1 MPFLPTLAYSII
13 AQNQIGYII
22 TSNILNLEMCGLNK
36 TFNKQK
42 TEDKYLFNEHT
53 NECINDSNSDQQ
65 NENNTDF
72 LLII

>member
-1 MPFLPTLAYSII
+1 M
-13 AQNQIGYII
+13 
-22 TSNILNLEMCGLNK
+22 NLEMRGLNK

-53 NECINDSNSDQQ
+53 NECIKDINSDQQ